1 MKGEKELW
9 DEIRKR
15 YPELKT
21 DDEIADEVLAH
32 YSGKRGAERLR
43 EEQRKIAHGEGSV
56 FDKAK
61 AISALERV
69 RQAINNFWHQV
80 ADFLHIHYTSAE
92 QVADQAMKD
101 LLEGVAPTE
110 FGTDSRVREM
120 GSRTNKRMA
129 EIGAHYEGKTLTD
142 EEQAVVDV
150 FSGKKDR
157 QSVDITNAD
166 GTSVHLE
173 MQQGN
178 EPNAGTKHSI
188 FRHVGKDNGSISYD
202 EIKLI
207 PNIVKTG
214 TRTDKGANVVY
225 RKEIDGVR
233 YTVYTDKKSNKEIFH
248 DFYSNRKTA
257 ESESLSGVST
267 NTQSSAR
274 TSDNAVD
281 AANVV
286 TTSDISK
293 FVPTSNEQN
302 GIRYSLRNGNFKKWF
317 GDWENDPENASKVVD
332 ENGEPLVVYHGSGE
346 KAFNTFT
353 QGDIG
358 FHFGNYN
365 QALQRNYMKVDHE
378 GVIRKFYLN
387 IKNPL
392 TIEGDAGNWH
402 GNKLAQYLLSDNS
415 TTDFGLERKGGKYV
429 NPFTDEADIETL
441 ENIAA
446 MKDTDASDKRM
457 CEFIEAKGYDGI
469 RYANEVE
476 VSPDGADNVYSYIA
490 FHPNQIK
497 SATDN
502 VGTYDKRNDNILFRT
517 SDELNDEYGDRWL
530 TEQTNN
536 DGRHSTQVKNTVNSY
551 KKFGAWV
558 KEDAKGRNVSVLD
571 ASSGLGLGTE
581 ALRNEGFAIDDVE
594 PYPSSERPAPTFTNY
609 ADIDKQYDYV
619 ISNAV
624 LNVIPSDWRAN
635 VLHDMA
641 DKLKVGGKM
650 VINVRGAES
659 IRKQGK
665 EGVTRITLDD
675 PSEILVLRPDGSIK
689 AYQKG
694 FTKQE
699 LKDWCEKELGEG
711 YSVEIA
717 TKKNAG
723 DSYDTA
729 VVVTKNNGS
738 DTIGVASE
746 ASHPRGSAQAQTY
759 SSANVNNKSNIVNDL
774 NGISEQLRTHEK
786 LGNHEFLYQLA
797 KAFGFDGDNLNHSFY
812 RDLSGNVGIRI
823 ATHYANSDN
832 FIKIGGDQTDKE
844 NYGVVVKLSSN
855 PFHDNENVDYLEYV
869 YFPDKLNGRRQADIV
884 NGLKHFVQTGDF
896 SQLPHPDKV
905 NPSGK
910 FKVELRRN
918 GTPELVDNGY
928 LPEWQRAARDTPQ
941 FMIEASKWA
950 NENLGG
956 GHRNRR
962 GWIENNTGITFNPS
976 ILWHGLSG
984 YGGGLLT
991 FGMKA
996 YNLGDNIFF
1005 GGEHEAKDLPFVG
1018 KFYVYSGDCPRSAFF
1033 LAFEKRSKLP
1043 QAETE
1048 FIARHGTIVYGKEP
1062 LTLVHPMLELR
1073 RLGRRSGQ
1081 NGPTLAYA

>member
-101 LLEGVAPTE
+101 LLEGVDPTK
-110 FGTDSRVREM
+110 FATDNKVREQFIGEKGAKHLDTADDATTRM
-120 GSRTNKRMA
+120 DNKSVA
-129 EIGAHYEGKTLTD
+129 EEMEKAGIVERAK
-142 EEQAVVDV
+142 
-150 FSGKKDR
+150 
-157 QSVDITNAD
+157 AD
-166 GTSVHLE
+166 GTYMKAPNGKQSKLDERQWVHVRT
-173 MQQGN
+173 
-178 EPNAGTKHSI
+178 NA
-188 FRHVGKDNGSISYD
+188 FKD
-202 EIKLI
+202 
-207 PNIVKTG
+207 
-214 TRTDKGANVVY
+214 
-225 RKEIDGVR
+225 
-233 YTVYTDKKSNKEIFH
+233 F
-248 DFYSNRKTA
+248 
-257 ESESLSGVST
+257 
-267 NTQSSAR
+267 
-274 TSDNAVD
+274 
-281 AANVV
+281 
-286 TTSDISK
+286 
-293 FVPTSNEQN
+293 
-302 GIRYSLRNGNFKKWF
+302 F

-332 ENGEPLVVYHGSGE
+332 ENGEPLVVYHSGN
-346 KAFNTFT
+346 AGINTFSRQYDKT
-353 QGDIG
+353 GIG
-358 FHFGNYN
+358 RQFWGGGYYFGTEKSKSEWSRRYEGKTGQKATEYACFLNIRN
-365 QALQRNYMKVDHE
+365 PKHSPIKGNIALSEYD
-378 GVIRKFYLN
+378 GVILPPVN
-387 IKNPL
+387 
-392 TIEGDAGNWH
+392 
-402 GNKLAQYLLSDNS
+402 
-415 TTDFGLERKGGKYV
+415 TTDGKTE
-429 NPFTDEADIETL
+429 P
-441 ENIAA
+441 
-446 MKDTDASDKRM
+446 M
-457 CEFIEAKGYDGI
+457 FIVGQ
-469 RYANEVE
+469 
-476 VSPDGADNVYSYIA
+476 S
-490 FHPNQIK
+490 NQIK

-729 VVVTKNNGS
+729 VVVTKNNES

-746 ASHPRGSAQAQTY
+746 TGHPRGSAQAVSNAMANLRDNSDITKGLDKILATL
-759 SSANVNNKSNIVNDL
+759 SAQNEMTGREYL
-774 NGISEQLRTHEK
+774 FE
-786 LGNHEFLYQLA
+786 LA
-797 KAFGFDGDNLNHSFY
+797 RAFGFKGNNFNLTFY
-812 RDLSGNVGIRI
+812 KNLGRNLKFRI
-823 ATHYANSDN
+823 SNHYANADN
-832 FIKIGGDQTDKE
+832 FNKVSGGQTDKE
-844 NYGVVVKLSSN
+844 NYGIVVKLS
-855 PFHDNENVDYLEYV
+855 PHKFKDNEDVDYLEYV

-896 SQLPHPDKV
+896 SQLPKPDKV

-928 LPEWQRAARDTPQ
+928 LPEWQRAGRDTPQ

-962 GWIENNTGITFNPS
+962 GWIENNTGITFTPS

-1033 LAFEKRSKLP
+1033 LAFEKRRELP